1 MSEKMSDN
9 FLYVDIQND
18 DDAYGIECDPQKTI
32 KELKNRIKKK
42 YGIPEFCQKLYFKDI
57 ELLDNKILADYSIGG
72 VKVYN
77 LNKIKVF
84 VNVRNR
90 IFEYILKASDSI
102 LNLKELIFKNLS
114 IPFNKMKITNQ
125 NKIIEDD
132 NQLLEDFIPNL
143 NFEIEISNV
152 DKIKINVIN
161 GNDTETIFVDPYSY
175 TDDIYTK
182 LNKNYKFDLKFNGKG
197 IYTGRLICEYLKNND
212 YIEIIKYSSNMI
224 KLILRMG
231 NKERIAFVYPY
242 DRLSILSEIL
252 NIKDKST
259 KFLYNSMT
267 YRIFSIQTF
276 EEIGI
281 TQDSRLFI
289 VNQAIG

>member
-212 YIEIIKYSSNMI
+212 YIEIIKYRSNKI
-224 KLILRMG
+224 KLILRFAY
-231 NKERIAFVYPY
+231 NKERVAFVYPNDPLY
-242 DRLSILSEIL
+242 ILSEIL
-252 NIKDKST
+252 DIKDF
-259 KFLYNSMT
+259 KFTYNCKT
-267 YRIFSIQTF
+267 YSIFSIQTF
-276 EEIGI
+276 EKIGI
-281 TQDSRLFI
+281 TKDSRLILFDY
-289 VNQAIG
+289 AIG